1 MVTPFENEALVVT
14 LPRGQSYPIWVAWGI
29 LEDLGALLRRAGM
42 QGDPF
47 VLSDQTVWGLY
58 GPRTEK
64 SLDEAGYRVAGT
76 FVIEEGEDAK
86 SIENWRKILDWLV
99 RLEDGTVRSMF
110 LLNLGG
116 GVVGDLGGFAA
127 ATYRRGIPFVQVPT
141 TLLAQVDSS
150 VGGKTG
156 VNHPLGKNL
165 IGAFHQPSAV
175 VADLATLSTL
185 PDRQVRSGLV
195 EVVKYG
201 LIRDEEFFAFLE
213 SRLAA
218 VLSLEREPL
227 GHAVRRSCAIKA
239 EIVGQDEREK
249 QGIRTLL
256 NLGHTFGH
264 ALEAWGGYS
273 GRLIHGEAVAAGM
286 VLAFELSEEIG
297 QCPAGQA
304 ARVARHLADAG
315 LPTSLRDVRRL
326 VGEPLPTAA
335 HFLDLMAQDK
345 KVSGGIIT
353 LILARGIGEAFVSR
367 DVAPSTL
374 DHFLRERIAQS
385 GS

>member
-1 MVTPFENEALVVT
+1 MATSFENEPLVVT
-14 LPRGQSYPIWVAWGI
+14 LPRGQSYPIWAAWGI
-29 LEDLGALLRRAGM
+29 LEDLGGLLRRAGI

-47 VLSDQTVWGLY
+47 VVSDQTVWGLY

-86 SIENWRKILDWLV
+86 SIQNWRRVLDRLIL
-99 RLEDGTVRSMF
+99 LEDGTVRSLF

-213 SRLAA
+213 NRLAA
-218 VLSLEREPL
+218 VLSLERESL

-239 EIVGQDEREK
+239 EIVGLDEREK

-264 ALEAWGGYS
+264 ALEAATGY
-273 GRLIHGEAVAAGM
+273 GRLAHGEAVAAGI
-286 VLAFELSEEIG
+286 LCSAELSVSLGLLAGEE
-297 QCPAGQA
+297 
-304 ARVARHLADAG
+304 
-315 LPTSLRDVRRL
+315 
-326 VGEPLPTAA
+326 
-335 HFLDLMAQDK
+335 
-345 KVSGGIIT
+345 
-353 LILARGIGEAFVSR
+353 
-367 DVAPSTL
+367 
-374 DHFLRERIAQS
+374 RERIVKLLERMRLAS
-385 GS
+385 PLRGVDAERVLDAMKRDKKFIHGRNRFVLLEKVGRARVVEDLDPGLVEKSLRACLDSTGP

>member
-1 MVTPFENEALVVT
+1 MVTPFGNEALVVT
-14 LPRGQSYPIWVAWGI
+14 LPRGQSYPVWAAWGI

-58 GPRTEK
+58 GPRTDK
-64 SLDEAGYRVAGT
+64 ALNEAGYRVAGT

-86 SIENWRKILDWLV
+86 SIENWRKILDRLV
-99 RLEDGTVRSMF
+99 RLEDGTVRSLF
-110 LLNLGG
+110 LINLGG

-239 EIVGQDEREK
+239 EIVGLDEREK

-264 ALEAWGGYS
+264 ALEAATGY
-273 GRLIHGEAVAAGM
+273 GRLAHGEAVAAGI
-286 VLAFELSEEIG
+286 LCSAELSVSLG
-297 QCPAGQA
+297 L
-304 ARVARHLADAG
+304 LAE
-315 LPTSLRDVRRL
+315 
-326 VGEPLPTAA
+326 GE
-335 HFLDLMAQDK
+335 
-345 KVSGGIIT
+345 
-353 LILARGIGEAFVSR
+353 
-367 DVAPSTL
+367 
-374 DHFLRERIAQS
+374 RERIVNLLERMGLTSPLRGVDAERVLDAMKRDKKFIHRRNRFVLLEKVGKARVVEDVDPGLVEKS
-385 GS
+385 LRACLDSTGS

>member
-1 MVTPFENEALVVT
+1 
-14 LPRGQSYPIWVAWGI
+14 
-29 LEDLGALLRRAGM
+29 M

-58 GPRTEK
+58 GPRTDK
-64 SLDEAGYRVAGT
+64 ALNEAGYRVAGT

-86 SIENWRKILDWLV
+86 SIENWRKILDRLV
-99 RLEDGTVRSMF
+99 RLEDGTVRSLF
-110 LLNLGG
+110 LINLGG
-116 GVVGDLGGFAA
+116 GVVSDLGGFAA

-239 EIVGQDEREK
+239 EIVGLDEREK

-264 ALEAWGGYS
+264 ALEAATGY
-273 GRLIHGEAVAAGM
+273 GRLAHGEAVAAGI
-286 VLAFELSEEIG
+286 LCSAELSVSLG
-297 QCPAGQA
+297 L
-304 ARVARHLADAG
+304 LAE
-315 LPTSLRDVRRL
+315 
-326 VGEPLPTAA
+326 GE
-335 HFLDLMAQDK
+335 
-345 KVSGGIIT
+345 
-353 LILARGIGEAFVSR
+353 
-367 DVAPSTL
+367 
-374 DHFLRERIAQS
+374 RERIVNLLERMGLTSPLRGVDAERVLDAMKRDKKFIHGRNRFVLLEKVGKARVVEDVDPGLVEKS
-385 GS
+385 LRACLDSTGS

>member
-1 MVTPFENEALVVT
+1 MVTPFGNEALVVT
-14 LPRGQSYPIWVAWGI
+14 LPRGQSYPVWAAWGI

-58 GPRTEK
+58 GPRTDK
-64 SLDEAGYRVAGT
+64 ALNEAGYRVAGT

-86 SIENWRKILDWLV
+86 SIENWRKILDRLV
-99 RLEDGTVRSMF
+99 RLEGGTVRSLF
-110 LLNLGG
+110 LINLGG

-239 EIVGQDEREK
+239 EIVGLDEREK

-264 ALEAWGGYS
+264 ALEAATGY
-273 GRLIHGEAVAAGM
+273 GRLAHGEAVAAGI
-286 VLAFELSEEIG
+286 LCSAELSVSLG
-297 QCPAGQA
+297 L
-304 ARVARHLADAG
+304 LAE
-315 LPTSLRDVRRL
+315 
-326 VGEPLPTAA
+326 GE
-335 HFLDLMAQDK
+335 
-345 KVSGGIIT
+345 
-353 LILARGIGEAFVSR
+353 
-367 DVAPSTL
+367 
-374 DHFLRERIAQS
+374 RERIVNLLERMGLTSPLRGVDAERVLDAMKRDKKFIHGRNRFVLLEKVGKARVVEDVDPGLVEKS
-385 GS
+385 LRACLDSTGS

>member
-14 LPRGQSYPIWVAWGI
+14 LPRGQSYPIWVAWGV

-264 ALEAWGGYS
+264 ALEAATGY
-273 GRLIHGEAVAAGM
+273 GRLAHGEAVAAGI
-286 VLAFELSEEIG
+286 LCSAELSVSLG
-297 QCPAGQA
+297 M
-304 ARVARHLADAG
+304 LAE
-315 LPTSLRDVRRL
+315 
-326 VGEPLPTAA
+326 GE
-335 HFLDLMAQDK
+335 
-345 KVSGGIIT
+345 
-353 LILARGIGEAFVSR
+353 
-367 DVAPSTL
+367 
-374 DHFLRERIAQS
+374 RERIVKLLERMGLAS
-385 GS
+385 PLRGVDAERVLDAMKRDKKFIHGRNRFVLLEKVGKARVVEDVDPGLVERSLRACLDSTGS